1 MHWMWKTRN
10 FEKQLPWTLCGKCMN
25 VRCWLWL
32 WNVWFFANILSQ
44 LGQLNGPWW
53 SWNFLIANLLYLLRI
68 WQNHKHWSS
77 GFLFFFWV
85 NHLWVEKPFQL
96 HLLHISNGNLACCF
110 IYSYEFLKWIQ
121 VLFSNI
127 DVKMNPVS
135 FFLCPI
141 LYLTWS
147 TIKVSQ
153 PYSLLYLLKTILYY
167 T

>member
-10 FEKQLPWTLCGKCMN
+10 FEKQLTWTLCDKCMN

-53 SWNFLIANLLYLLRI
+53 TWNFLMANLLYLLRI

-96 HLLHISNGNLACCF
+96 QLLLSR
-110 IYSYEFLKWIQ
+110 FLDFYHDQWQ
-121 VLFSNI
+121 NDWQSLFAI
-127 DVKMNPVS
+127 L
-135 FFLCPI
+135 FFLCT
-141 LYLTWS
+141 LYVLGFFAS
-147 TIKVSQ
+147 TFS
-153 PYSLLYLLKTILYY
+153 
-167 T
+167 